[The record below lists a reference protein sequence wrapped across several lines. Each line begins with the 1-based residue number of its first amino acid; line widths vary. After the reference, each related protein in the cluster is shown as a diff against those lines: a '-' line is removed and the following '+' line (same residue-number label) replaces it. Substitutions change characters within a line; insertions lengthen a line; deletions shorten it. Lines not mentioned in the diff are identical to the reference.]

1 MQALR
6 ETLIKLEQVQ
16 ELDLQIDA
24 ILKKQAD
31 FPTRLATYDAEIKAI
46 SLKIQ
51 EKKKITDELDK
62 GRRQQIGALELNED
76 RVKRSQ
82 EKLEQIKTNQEYMAL
97 QKEVE
102 SLKKNSDIIRE
113 NAKKAEE
120 EIAKH
125 KVDLD
130 AFEVLIAEIKVKHD
144 TESAKIAE
152 ETKSMAND
160 LTALRSKRKDLAAG
174 IEARY
179 LTAYDRIRSARQGVG
194 VAIASA
200 GGCRACNM
208 KLPPQMF
215 NELQRL
221 NEIRTCP
228 NCKRILFYKDP
239 SQAPGASPAAVSA

>member
-1 MQALR
+1 MR

-31 FPTRLATYDAEIKAI
+31 FPARLTAYDAEIKAI
-46 SLKIQ
+46 GLKIQ

-76 RVKRSQ
+76 RAKRSQ
-82 EKLEQIKTNQEYMAL
+82 EKLEHIKTNQEYMAL

-102 SLKKNSDIIRE
+102 SLKRNSDIIRE
-113 NAKKAEE
+113 NAKRAED

-125 KVDLD
+125 KVELD
-130 AFEVLIAEIKVKHD
+130 AFETAITEIKVKHD
-144 TESAKIAE
+144 AESVKIAE
-152 ETKSMAND
+152 ETKSMADN
-160 LTALRSKRKDLAAG
+160 LTALRSKREEFATC

-179 LTAYDRIRSARQGVG
+179 LTAYDRIRAVRQGIG
-194 VAIASA
+194 VAIATA
-200 GGCRACNM
+200 GGCRGCNM

-228 NCKRILFYKDP
+228 NCKRILFYKDAG
-239 SQAPGASPAAVSA
+239 QAQGASPAAASA

>member
-1 MQALR
+1 MR

-16 ELDLQIDA
+16 EIDLQIDA
-24 ILKKQAD
+24 TLKKQAD
-31 FPTRLATYDAEIKAI
+31 FPTRLAGYEAEIKAI
-46 SLKIQ
+46 GLKIQ

-62 GRRQQIGALELNED
+62 GRRQQVGALELNED
-76 RVKRSQ
+76 RAKRSQ

-102 SLKKNSDIIRE
+102 SLKKNSDVIRE
-113 NAKKAEE
+113 NAKKAED

-130 AFEVLIAEIKVKHD
+130 AFGAAIAEIQAKHD
-144 TESAKIAE
+144 AESAKIAE
-152 ETKSMAND
+152 EKKSMEAD
-160 LTALRSKRKDLAAG
+160 LTALRSKRQELASG

-179 LTAYDRIRSARQGVG
+179 LTAYDRIRAARQGIG

-200 GGCRACNM
+200 GGCRGCNM

-221 NEIRTCP
+221 SEIRTCP
-228 NCKRILFYKDP
+228 NCKRILFYKDQG
-239 SQAPGASPAAVSA
+239 QAQGASPAAASA